1 MVCRSTAVKTR
12 LLLMMMVMMAGENM
26 NSKIKSKNK
35 RKCVLFP
42 LSSLPPL
49 LLSSRRASK
58 HEHKNNKKPKPTK
71 ILCVAP
77 LQAHRVRET
86 QITLLLLNSALHTT
100 CAGIDLFTGSQ
111 VAKTKENASAL
122 MPKFRQNKTHQNVAA
137 AHTLWPRTA
146 IPIKTTCQV

>member
-1 MVCRSTAVKTR
+1 
-12 LLLMMMVMMAGENM
+12 MMMVMMAGENM

-42 LSSLPPL
+42 LSSLPPC
-49 LLSSRRASK
+49 SSLQE
-58 HEHKNNKKPKPTK
+58 EHPNTNTKKIKKPKPTK

-100 CAGIDLFTGSQ
+100 CAGLDLFTGSQ

-122 MPKFRQNKTHQNVAA
+122 MPKFSTKQNTSECCRSTHPLATHRNTNQDYV
-137 AHTLWPRTA
+137 PGV
-146 IPIKTTCQV
+146 K